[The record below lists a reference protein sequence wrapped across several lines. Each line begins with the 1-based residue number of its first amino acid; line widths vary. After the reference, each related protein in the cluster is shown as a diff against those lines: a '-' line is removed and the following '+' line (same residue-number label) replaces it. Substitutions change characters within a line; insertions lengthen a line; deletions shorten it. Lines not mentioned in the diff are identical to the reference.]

1 MFERHDTP
9 EMDRG
14 LLEGAWRF
22 QVVAPLI
29 LGNLSRAEQMHRRRE
44 LLKTPVVHP
53 WRGALRL
60 SPRTLRRWCKAA
72 REAGMAGL
80 VSTARKDRGLPRR
93 FPREAL
99 QRALEL
105 RYQDPG
111 RTVAILR
118 KLLLAE
124 RPEWADSLSYTSLSR
139 HLRAAGSTR
148 AGRVDRKG
156 PFATFEASAPHD
168 LWQGDVL
175 HGPRVLVGGKTVR
188 CKVVCWL
195 DDHSRHVCHLE
206 AYPDETQA
214 AIEDSLKKAIRKH
227 GCPTAVFVDNAKVY
241 SGKAFTLACSELGI
255 HKVHSTPHYPASR
268 GKQERFFRTL
278 RDQLLNEVE
287 NVEPLELGAFN
298 RLLVAWLSEY
308 HVTPHSRTRQ
318 TPAERLQGAVHRP
331 VTAEMLDQAFW
342 QWTTRQI
349 TDQGEIRFEGN
360 RYSVSLEYAGRDR
373 AVLRYDPADLGRLYL
388 WQDGRV
394 VTVARPVAL
403 LHRVSRRK
411 PTRGEHP
418 SQAARNYLNR
428 LEQAHVERL
437 GRELNLTR
445 YETEEDEP

>member
-206 AYPDETQA
+206 A
-214 AIEDSLKKAIRKH
+214 
-227 GCPTAVFVDNAKVY
+227 
-241 SGKAFTLACSELGI
+241 
-255 HKVHSTPHYPASR
+255 
-268 GKQERFFRTL
+268 
-278 RDQLLNEVE
+278 
-287 NVEPLELGAFN
+287 
-298 RLLVAWLSEY
+298 
-308 HVTPHSRTRQ
+308 
-318 TPAERLQGAVHRP
+318 
-331 VTAEMLDQAFW
+331 
-342 QWTTRQI
+342 
-349 TDQGEIRFEGN
+349 
-360 RYSVSLEYAGRDR
+360 
-373 AVLRYDPADLGRLYL
+373 
-388 WQDGRV
+388 
-394 VTVARPVAL
+394 
-403 LHRVSRRK
+403 
-411 PTRGEHP
+411 
-418 SQAARNYLNR
+418 
-428 LEQAHVERL
+428 
-437 GRELNLTR
+437 
-445 YETEEDEP
+445 

>member
-1 MFERHDTP
+1 MFERHDSP
-9 EMDRG
+9 EMDRS

-22 QVVAPLI
+22 QVVAPLVRGS
-29 LGNLSRAEQMHRRRE
+29 LNHEERKAHRKVLLSNP
-44 LLKTPVVHP
+44 LIHP
-53 WRGALRL
+53 WRGAIRL
-60 SPRTLRRWCKAA
+60 SARTLRRWCKAA

-80 VSTARKDRGLPRR
+80 VSTARKDLGRPRV
-93 FPREAL
+93 FPPEAL
-99 QRALEL
+99 ERAQEL
-105 RYQDPG
+105 RDQDPG

-124 RPEWADSLSYTSLSR
+124 RPEWAEKLSYTSLSR
-139 HLRAAGSTR
+139 HLRTVGSTR

-156 PFATFEASAPHD
+156 PFTTFEALAPHD

-175 HGPRVLVGGKTVR
+175 HGPMVLVNGKTVR

-195 DDHSRHVCHLE
+195 DDHSRSICHLE

-241 SGKAFTLACSELGI
+241 SGKAFTLVCSELGI
-255 HKVHSTPHYPASR
+255 HKIHSTPHYPASR

-287 NVEPLELGAFN
+287 NVEPLELSALN

-308 HVTPHSRTRQ
+308 HATPHSRTRQ

-331 VTAEMLDQAFW
+331 VTAEMLEQAFW
-342 QWTTRQI
+342 QWTTRQV

-360 RYSVSLEYAGRDR
+360 RYSVSLKFAGRDR

-394 VTVARPVAL
+394 VAVARPLIL

-411 PTRGEHP
+411 RVRGEQP
-418 SQAARNYLNR
+418 SEAARNYLNR
-428 LEQAHVERL
+428 LEQAHLERL
-437 GRELNLTR
+437 GQEMNLTR
-445 YETEEDEP
+445 YESEEETP